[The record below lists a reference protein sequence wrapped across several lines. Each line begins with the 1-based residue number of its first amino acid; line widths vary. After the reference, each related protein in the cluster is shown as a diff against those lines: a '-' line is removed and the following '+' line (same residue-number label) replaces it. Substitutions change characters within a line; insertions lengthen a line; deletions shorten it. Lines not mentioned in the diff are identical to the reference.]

1 MLMNKQI
8 RPNVFLHVCHKQ
20 LGCIAHKGQE
30 KKHKSDLKA
39 ELSEGFIFALMTQES
54 KVITLVG
61 EVTVAQNG
69 IVRGFEL
76 TYLKSVNS
84 SELSART
91 PDGEIVLNQS
101 VKEWDNTQE
110 HCIVQLLS
118 PQSVTIKIWYFCPFF
133 PVSFS
138 QVIV

>member
-1 MLMNKQI
+1 MV
-8 RPNVFLHVCHKQ
+8 R
-20 LGCIAHKGQE
+20 
-30 KKHKSDLKA
+30 
-39 ELSEGFIFALMTQES
+39 
-54 KVITLVG
+54 

-101 VKEWDNTQE
+101 VKECDNTQE

-118 PQSVTIKIWYFCPFF
+118 PQSVTIKI
-133 PVSFS
+133 
-138 QVIV
+138 